1 VVEILLPGACGTI
14 DFVSRVRRSR
24 LLGSIV
30 LTAGLLVF
38 VPAGGARPTAS
49 LSLFVSFFAN
59 GTVTVTT
66 PDGTAIGTTSG
77 TPTLIPA
84 GFYTIVFSGP
94 GGCTALPYFHLTG
107 PGTNIVTNMAEGAAQ
122 RSTNTAN
129 LLPSST
135 YQWISDAF
143 PNVVHTFTT
152 SAVVEGSPPSGG
164 ETPTGTTGKGKGV
177 TYPDLV
183 GSEIAPFRGTLTA
196 AVSPAG
202 RLSLAYKGKGLTSL
216 KAGKYTI
223 AVTDRSANAG
233 LVLQKLKRSPV
244 SITGSAFMGTR
255 SVHVQLTAGRWL
267 FAGGRGEP
275 SYTIA
280 VS

>member
-1 VVEILLPGACGTI
+1 M
-14 DFVSRVRRSR
+14 RRPR
-24 LLGSIV
+24 LLASIA

-38 VPAGGARPTAS
+38 VPAGSARPTAS

-59 GTVTVTT
+59 GTITVTL

-77 TPTLIPA
+77 TSTLIPA

-107 PGTNIVTNMAEGAAQ
+107 PGTNIATNMAEGAAQ
-122 RSTNTAN
+122 RTTNTAN

-135 YQWISDAF
+135 YSWISDAF

-164 ETPTGTTGKGKGV
+164 ESPTGTAAKGKGV

-183 GSEIAPFRGTLTA
+183 GSEIAPFRGTVTA
-196 AVSPAG
+196 AVSAAG
-202 RLSLAYKGKGLTSL
+202 RLSLAYKGKSLTTL

-233 LVLQKLKRSPV
+233 LVLQKLERSPV
-244 SITGSAFMGTR
+244 PITGSAFMGAR

-267 FAGGRGEP
+267 FAGGRGQP

>member
-1 VVEILLPGACGTI
+1 M
-14 DFVSRVRRSR
+14 RRSR
-24 LLGSIV
+24 LLGLIA

-38 VPAGGARPTAS
+38 APAGSARPAAN

-59 GTVTVTT
+59 GTVTVTL
-66 PDGTAIGTTSG
+66 PDGTTIGSTSG

-107 PGTNIVTNMAEGAAQ
+107 PGANIATNMAEGAAQ
-122 RSTNTAN
+122 KSTNTAN

-135 YQWISDAF
+135 YVWTSDAF
-143 PNVVHTFTT
+143 PNVLHTFTT
-152 SAVVEGSPPSGG
+152 SAVVEGSPPSGA
-164 ETPTGTTGKGKGV
+164 ESATGAAGKGKGV

-183 GSEIAPFRGTLTA
+183 GSEIAPFHGTLTA
-196 AVSPAG
+196 AVSAAG
-202 RLSLAYKGKGLTSL
+202 RLSLAYKGKSLTSL

-233 LVLQKLKRSPV
+233 LVVEKVKRAPV
-244 SITGSAFMGTR
+244 AITGPAFMGTR

-267 FAGGRGEP
+267 FAAGHGEP

>member
-1 VVEILLPGACGTI
+1 MLRDEWGIEPAAY
-14 DFVSRVRRSR
+14 
-24 LLGSIV
+24 LGITV
-30 LTAGLLVF
+30 KHF
-38 VPAGGARPTAS
+38 PN
-49 LSLFVSFFAN
+49 LFC
-59 GTVTVTT
+59 
-66 PDGTAIGTTSG
+66 
-77 TPTLIPA
+77 L
-84 GFYTIVFSGP
+84 Y
-94 GGCTALPYFHLTG
+94 G
-107 PGTNIVTNMAEGAAQ
+107 PGTNLATNMAEGASQ

-135 YQWISDAF
+135 YTWVSDAF

-164 ETPTGTTGKGKGV
+164 QSPTSGAGKGKAV

-183 GSEIAPFRGTLTA
+183 GSEIVPNRGMLTA
-196 AVSPAG
+196 AVNTAG
-202 RLSLAYKGKGLTSL
+202 RLSLAYRGKSLTSL

-233 LVLQKLKRSPV
+233 LVLQKLKRAPL

-255 SVHVQLTAGRWL
+255 SVHVRLTAGRWL

>member
-1 VVEILLPGACGTI
+1 
-14 DFVSRVRRSR
+14 

-59 GTVTVTT
+59 GSITVTL

-107 PGTNIVTNMAEGAAQ
+107 PGTNLATNMAEGAAQ

-135 YQWISDAF
+135 YVWTSDAF
-143 PNVVHTFTT
+143 PDVTHTFTT
-152 SAVVEGSPPSGG
+152 SAVVEGSPPSGPESSSG
-164 ETPTGTTGKGKGV
+164 AGVKGKGV

-183 GSEIAPFRGTLTA
+183 GSEIVPNRGTLSAT
-196 AVSPAG
+196 VSAAG
-202 RLSLAYKGKGLTSL
+202 RLSLAYKGKSLATL

-233 LVLQKLKRSPV
+233 LVLEKLKRSPV
-244 SITGSAFMGTR
+244 ALSGSAFMGTR

-280 VS
+280 VG

>member
-1 VVEILLPGACGTI
+1 LKSYNRA
-14 DFVSRVRRSR
+14 VRFATNLRGSR
-24 LLGSIV
+24 LLGSILLAVGV
-30 LTAGLLVF
+30 LALT
-38 VPAGGARPTAS
+38 PAGGARPTAS

-59 GTVTVTT
+59 GTVTVTL

-107 PGTNIVTNMAEGAAQ
+107 PGTNIATNMAEGAAQ

-135 YQWISDAF
+135 YTWISDAF

-164 ETPTGTTGKGKGV
+164 ETPTSTAGKGKGV

-183 GSEIAPFRGTLTA
+183 GSEIVPFRGTLTA
-196 AVSPAG
+196 SVSPSG

-233 LVLQKLKRSPV
+233 LVLQKLKRAPV
-244 SITGSAFMGTR
+244 SVTGSGFMGTR